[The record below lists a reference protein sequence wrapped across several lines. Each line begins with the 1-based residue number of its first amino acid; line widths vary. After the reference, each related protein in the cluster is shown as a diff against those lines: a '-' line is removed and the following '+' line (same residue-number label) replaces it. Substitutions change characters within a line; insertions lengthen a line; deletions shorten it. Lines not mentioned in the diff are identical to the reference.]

1 MMMLVVDEILSFWFG
16 EPAQDEA
23 ELLAKFKRWFRGG
36 PELDAEIAR
45 RFGAVHERAATRELD
60 SWAETPRG
68 RLALVIVLDQFSR
81 NIHRDTARAFAC
93 DGAACRLAIEAVMRR
108 LDAGMS
114 LEERLFLVMPLE
126 HAEDPKMQDAAVAY
140 VRRIAAEAPAQLA
153 NAWQIAVA
161 SAREHQATIA
171 KFGRFPQRNLAIG
184 RTTTGLEL
192 TFLADMEQRKSRGSQ

>member
-1 MMMLVVDEILSFWFG
+1 VLSFWFG

-23 ELLAKFKRWFRGG
+23 ALLAKFRRWFRGG

-45 RFGAVHERAATRELD
+45 RFGAVHERAAARELD
-60 SWAETPRG
+60 AWAQAPRG
-68 RLALVIVLDQFSR
+68 RLALIVVLDQFSR
-81 NIHRDTARAFAC
+81 NIHRDTSRAYAC
-93 DGAACRLAIEAVMRR
+93 DAAACRLAIEGLLRK

-114 LEERLFLVMPLE
+114 PEERLFLALPLA
-126 HAEDPKMQDAAVAY
+126 HAEDPKMQDANVAY
-140 VRRIAAEAPAQLA
+140 VQRIAAEAPAPLA

-192 TFLADMEQRKSRGSQ
+192 TFLADMEQRKSRGSK